1 MSTLNDLEKIYI
13 NDLRNI
19 YPKQEIKSIFK
30 LLILDLLKID
40 SISFLLIKYDIVSLS
55 KEKKII
61 EYLNRLQKHEP
72 VQYILGYTIF
82 LDLKIKLNKK
92 VLIPRK
98 ETEELVIWCKS
109 FLNKENKIIDLGTG
123 SGCIAISLAKNQIV
137 TALDVCND
145 VLKIAKHNAKL
156 NGVNIKFIKDDI
168 LQFNKKSRLL
178 EKQDVIIS
186 NPPYVL
192 IDQMKK
198 MHKNV
203 YMHEPKSAI
212 FVNNKD
218 PLIFYEKII
227 LFSKNNLNKKGL
239 LFFEI
244 NEFFGDEIVS
254 LLKENKFQD
263 IELKKDIYKKN
274 RMVKAIFN

>member
-30 LLILDLLKID
+30 LLILDLFKID
-40 SISFLLIKYDIVSLS
+40 SIFFLLIKYDIVSLS

-61 EYLNRLQKHEP
+61 DYLNRLQKYEP

-123 SGCIAISLAKNQIV
+123 SGCIAISLAKYNKVI
-137 TALDVCND
+137 ALDKCNNS
-145 VLKIAKHNAKL
+145 LKTAKL
-156 NGVNIKFIKDDI
+156 NA
-168 LQFNKKSRLL
+168 
-178 EKQDVIIS
+178 
-186 NPPYVL
+186 
-192 IDQMKK
+192 
-198 MHKNV
+198 KN
-203 YMHEPKSAI
+203 
-212 FVNNKD
+212 
-218 PLIFYEKII
+218 
-227 LFSKNNLNKKGL
+227 NNLN
-239 LFFEI
+239 
-244 NEFFGDEIVS
+244 N
-254 LLKENKFQD
+254 LLKFEHTNGNKVFNKTFYAKFDLIVANIISSELSKLAQDIAKYLGNNCYLVLSGILKSQENSIINKFKNFNLLLVRKHYVENWVT
-263 IELKKDIYKKN
+263 ILMIKKDRIH
-274 RMVKAIFN
+274 

>member
-1 MSTLNDLEKIYI
+1 VILTCSSSTDSSFFLSKDDVI
-13 NDLRNI
+13 NS
-19 YPKQEIKSIFK
+19 Y
-30 LLILDLLKID
+30 
-40 SISFLLIKYDIVSLS
+40 

-61 EYLNRLQKHEP
+61 KCLNRLQKYEP
-72 VQYILGYTIF
+72 VQYILGYTNF
-82 LDLKIKLNKK
+82 LDLKITLNKH

-109 FLNKENKIIDLGTG
+109 FFNKEKKILDLGTG
-123 SGCIAISLAKNQIV
+123 SGCIAISLAKGQMV
-137 TALDVCND
+137 TALDICND

-156 NGVNIKFIKDDI
+156 NGVNINFIKDDI
-168 LQFNKKSRLL
+168 LQFNEKSRLL
-178 EKQDVIIS
+178 EKQDIIIS

-192 IDQMKK
+192 SNQIKK

-203 YMHEPKSAI
+203 YMYEPKSAI
-212 FVNNKD
+212 FVNNKE

-227 LFSKNNLNKKGL
+227 LFSKNNLNKNGL

-244 NEFFGDEIVS
+244 NEFFGEKIVS
-254 LLKENKFQD
+254 LLKKNKFQE

-274 RMVKAIFN
+274 RMVKAVFN